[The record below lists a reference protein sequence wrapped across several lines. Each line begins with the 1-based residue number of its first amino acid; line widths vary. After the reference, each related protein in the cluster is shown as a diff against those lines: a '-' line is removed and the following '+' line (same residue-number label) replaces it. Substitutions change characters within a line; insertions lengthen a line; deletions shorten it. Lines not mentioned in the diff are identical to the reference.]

1 MHLHIHLQL
10 VLSLAAG
17 VGSEEVLEEVS
28 VEVSA
33 KPKETGWVGKS
44 KDRGKMPKV

>member
-17 VGSEEVLEEVS
+17 VGWEEVLEEVS

-33 KPKETGWVGKS
+33 KPKEGWMGKS